1 MYEMEGAS
9 SASPHQASQ
18 SPGQLALRAARQGQA
33 PVRTAGFPAIP
44 TFRSFLRVVPV
55 SGGEVI
61 STPSASAAQ
70 ESFPDYF

>member
-9 SASPHQASQ
+9 SALPHQGGQ
-18 SPGQLALRAARQGQA
+18 SPGRLALRAARQGQA
-33 PVRTAGFPAIP
+33 PVRKAGFPAIP
-44 TFRSFLRVVPV
+44 TFRSFPRVAPV

-61 STPSASAAQ
+61 STPSASTAQ